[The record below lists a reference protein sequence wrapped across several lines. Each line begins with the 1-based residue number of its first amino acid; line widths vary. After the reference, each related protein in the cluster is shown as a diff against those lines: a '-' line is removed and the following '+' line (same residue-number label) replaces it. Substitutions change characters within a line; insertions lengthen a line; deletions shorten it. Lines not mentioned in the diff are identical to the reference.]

1 MKSLLQSQVCY
12 CYFLAGD
19 TYEFIPGCRLH
30 IDFDISALDLFENQ
44 LKPLI
49 DLLTVADGEV
59 QLNVCIICLKQRM
72 V

>member
-1 MKSLLQSQVCY
+1 MKSLLQSQVCCCY
-12 CYFLAGD
+12 CRVGD
-19 TYEFIPGCRLH
+19 TYEFTPGCRLH
-30 IDFDISALDLFENQ
+30 IDLEISALDLFENQ

-59 QLNVCIICLKQRM
+59 QLNVCVICLKQRM